1 VEIPHLCAT
10 GNGIVLKIKMSP
22 NRKEYPKRLILET
35 LAFSL
40 LVSGCVFSRN
50 DSTEHPNSVVTITP
64 SFGVIE
70 SPSPTTTATPTCTSS
85 IINVNELVNGG
96 KIDGYHWSD
105 DGKYFYIQTGS
116 EWWQYEVTDQVLSS
130 LSDLRAIATN
140 TPSAVENLHRA
151 ILGDEFDSL
160 KYRSTLSPD
169 GTSLVY
175 WDIPNR
181 SNRSIQPTST
191 PDSGGMAN
199 EYFDPDRE
207 MEVFLLESK
216 YPEPISLGRVPGYI
230 REGIWFQDNER
241 VVLEVKNDSTY
252 NLWLA
257 DKSTRS
263 LTPLLSKGGISN
275 TKLALLDVSPDGNWA
290 MYQNTLANYASIVNV
305 NDLSVIAL
313 HDLPRNMGAWW
324 LPNGEQIVAIA
335 ALKPDFYSFLLY
347 NVKEK
352 ALTEVLLDVERG
364 GSFRLLGASDN
375 DVRLVHIKHDNPE
388 PIELELLNLCLT
400 RNQ

>member
-1 VEIPHLCAT
+1 MEIPHLCAT
-10 GNGIVLKIKMSP
+10 RDGIVLKTKMP
-22 NRKEYPKRLILET
+22 PIRKEYPKRLILET
-35 LAFSL
+35 LTLSL
-40 LVSGCVFSRN
+40 LVSGCMFSGN
-50 DSTEHPNSVVTITP
+50 ASTEHPNSVVTITP
-64 SFGVIE
+64 SSGVIE
-70 SPSPTTTATPTCTSS
+70 APSPTATAMPTCTSS

-96 KIDGYHWSD
+96 KINDYHWSD
-105 DGKYFYIQTGS
+105 DGEYFYVQTGS
-116 EWWQYEVTDQVLSS
+116 EWRQYEVTNQVLSP
-130 LSDLRAIATN
+130 LSDPRVVATS
-140 TPSAVENLHRA
+140 TPSAVENQYRA

-160 KYRSTLSPD
+160 KYRSSISPD
-169 GTSLVY
+169 GISLIY

-181 SNRSIQPTST
+181 SKRSLQPTST
-191 PDSGGMAN
+191 PDPDGMAN

-207 MEVFLLESK
+207 MEVFFLEST

-263 LTPLLSKGGISN
+263 LTPLLSKEGISN

-290 MYQNTLANYASIVNV
+290 MYQSTLADYVSIVNV
-305 NDLSVIAL
+305 NDLSVDML
-313 HDLPRNMGAWW
+313 HGLPRNMGAWW
-324 LPNGEQIVAIA
+324 LPDGEQIVAVKA
-335 ALKPDFYSFLLY
+335 MKPDFYSILLY

-388 PIELELLNLCLT
+388 PIELELLNLCLAG
-400 RNQ
+400 NQ